1 MYIRFVIDLFL
12 IRDDPSEYYPDQ
24 DKNEID
30 TGCHAGYKQEPVIHI
45 RLKWMEGLKEKDK
58 KEDTKADTQIKTSIL
73 FDY

>member
-45 RLKWMEGLKEKDK
+45 EFDWVEGLKEKDK
-58 KEDTKADTQIKTSIL
+58 
-73 FDY
+73 